1 MTTITTITKNV
12 IKRAWTDLE
21 PKLLAWLATGLT
33 ATLLIDAAAY
43 VGVPI
48 TVPMAGAIVLVVGT
62 IAGYIKSST
71 NVVTAIA
78 PEVVAIPAAP
88 VAPVEVAPATPAA

>member
-33 ATLLIDAAAY
+33 ATLLISAAAY
-43 VGVPI
+43 VGVDISAPL
-48 TVPMAGAIVLVVGT
+48 AGAIVLVVGT
-62 IAGYIKSST
+62 IAGYVKAST
-71 NVVTAIA
+71 NVVPALA
-78 PEVVAIPAAP
+78 PEVVVVP
-88 VAPVEVAPATPAA
+88 VTPAA